1 MENKE
6 IQELCNQIKD
16 KLNELGFTEFTLY
29 AADYYGD
36 HDDDELIEQI
46 EEKVPDTASSLGWYF
61 KVNDDY
67 SGYSSVHT
75 YARKIKIKG
84 NELVFDLEDIY
95 EDNDGGW
102 EDKGYHEDQTI
113 SEILDKCPEEM
124 VMSGLKEILHY
135 AFNCDTYD
143 VIGSNK
149 L

>member
-29 AADYYGD
+29 AADYYGGF
-36 HDDDELIEQI
+36 DDDDLIEQI

-84 NELVFDLEDIY
+84 DELVFDLEDIY

-102 EDKGYHEDQTI
+102 GVKGEHEDQTI

-124 VMSGLKEILHY
+124 VMSGLKNILHY

-143 VIGSNK
+143 VIGSNR

>member
-29 AADYYGD
+29 AVDYYGD

-75 YARKIKIKG
+75 YARKIKIKDD
-84 NELVFDLEDIY
+84 ELVFDLEDIY

-102 EDKGYHEDQTI
+102 EDKGYQEDQTI

-124 VMSGLKEILHY
+124 VMSGLKDILHY

-143 VIGSNK
+143 VIGSNR